1 MLGNNV
7 KRVFKLTDQE
17 AMYLEALEL
26 SKRQFII
33 RQSDVSIVSEMNL
46 RGFNLELALLS
57 CDDDKT
63 RKKLSD
69 IIETYGDSDSLWVRK
84 LYEHESS

>member
-1 MLGNNV
+1 
-7 KRVFKLTDQE
+7 
-17 AMYLEALEL
+17 MYLEALEL

-46 RGFNLELALLS
+46 KGLNLELYLLS
-57 CDDDKT
+57 CDSTT

-69 IIETYGDSDSLWVRK
+69 IIETYGSSDSLWVKK
-84 LYEHESS
+84 LYEHEGS